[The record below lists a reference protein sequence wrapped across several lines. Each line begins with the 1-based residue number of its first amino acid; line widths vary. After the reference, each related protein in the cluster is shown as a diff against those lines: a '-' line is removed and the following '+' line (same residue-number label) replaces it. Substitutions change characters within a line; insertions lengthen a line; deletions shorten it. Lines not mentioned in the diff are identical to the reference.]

1 MEEVK
6 QFLEEIANGRNGYSL
21 GDPWK
26 FSKHALGVIVP
37 ILRYKSPKRS
47 YTTLPE
53 VKDKVTFSDTG
64 SIQQI
69 NVKGIDTNLFIRAG
83 TVLEGVGT
91 QSRGVVHSIVIEPK
105 IEVPIEV
112 RCVHASHGIRSGSD
126 FHYGGRAP
134 RIIAESLYKG
144 NQGGV
149 WNNVSRYGS
158 TKIIR
163 SRKKGSTSEDEVPI
177 TVSQFAL
184 SPDLSESER
193 QQYAQSLVRQ
203 QMERS
208 VDGFQTLFSSSDSL
222 PQIKKAMEKLDT
234 KLQDILKQVPV
245 LENQVGAIIVGVDGV
260 EGVETFDHPDSWKA
274 QYKEVIENYSDTI
287 AEESKKLFTFD
298 DSQVQIVIKDFLMD
312 VSNAK
317 FTNIIK
323 QTYRIDMKGF
333 IGECVTVDNSVIHLF
348 LVKTENEEPEQKR
361 MPQREIERDLRS
373 ISHHETCFP
382 SPKDIPILRVTTTMG
397 KRNSHTYI
405 PESKSLS
412 FTMKRGYKE
421 MFNAMDTH
429 GGATWKEL
437 ENETGVS
444 SATLSKRLKEGK
456 AIGLIGEDIRHPN
469 GKKIYTK
476 RYTNY

>member
-37 ILRYKSPKRS
+37 ILRYKSPKRL

-53 VKDKVTFSDTG
+53 VKDKVKFSDTG
-64 SIQQI
+64 SIQE
-69 NVKGIDTNLFIRAG
+69 VVAKGIDTNLFIRAG

-112 RCVHASHGIRSGSD
+112 RCVHASHGIRSGSN

-134 RIIAESLYKG
+134 RVVAESLYKG
-144 NQGGV
+144 NQNDV
-149 WNNVSRYGS
+149 WGRVHGYHSFCASMGRQQSIGASNEPS
-158 TKIIR
+158 
-163 SRKKGSTSEDEVPI
+163 I
-177 TVSQFAL
+177 TVTQFAL
-184 SPDLSESER
+184 SPEHD
-193 QQYAQSLVRQ
+193 
-203 QMERS
+203 
-208 VDGFQTLFSSSDSL
+208 DL

-333 IGECVTVDNSVIHLF
+333 IGEYVIIDNSVIHLF

-361 MPQREIERDLRS
+361 TPQREIERDLRRTPQ
-373 ISHHETCFP
+373 HETCFP
-382 SPKDIPILRVTTTMG
+382 SPEDRPILRVTTTMRR
-397 KRNSHTYI
+397 RNPHPYI
-405 PESKSLS
+405 PENKSLS

-437 ENETGVS
+437 ENETDIS